1 MKFKH
6 QFILDR
12 ADKHTRLYRS
22 DGILMRI
29 DFIEDILRVAL
40 IKNEDLLPTF
50 SIDPAHQGTGI
61 RGSCPWMALNSV
73 HRKSMKIMKN
83 YVSDIAAMTLPS
95 TCSIFISPS
104 QMTRASFM
112 KTAAA

>member
-61 RGSCPWMALNSV
+61 RGRDKLSLDGF
-73 HRKSMKIMKN
+73 K
-83 YVSDIAAMTLPS
+83 L
-95 TCSIFISPS
+95 
-104 QMTRASFM
+104 
-112 KTAAA
+112 